1 MGENSEVASSF
12 ADSRSGLHHMS
23 PGWCTLPHLS
33 YATLPRYCRNYAL
46 KIYDAPDENVET
58 RRPWRGSP
66 CPAIRGR
73 AFLCIVCII
82 QQYLSSFAIRSC
94 ERTCRSRSQGMK
106 PLTLWQNTA
115 WDIFFYKIYF
125 NCNKSVKIWLKLL
138 KKAKKI
144 IQ

>member
-1 MGENSEVASSF
+1 MSESTEAASF
-12 ADSRSGLHHMS
+12 FVDSRSGLHLLS

-82 QQYLSSFAIRSC
+82 QQYLGSFAIRSRGRVC
-94 ERTCRSRSQGMK
+94 PAGHME
-106 PLTLWQNTA
+106 
-115 WDIFFYKIYF
+115 
-125 NCNKSVKIWLKLL
+125 
-138 KKAKKI
+138 
-144 IQ
+144 